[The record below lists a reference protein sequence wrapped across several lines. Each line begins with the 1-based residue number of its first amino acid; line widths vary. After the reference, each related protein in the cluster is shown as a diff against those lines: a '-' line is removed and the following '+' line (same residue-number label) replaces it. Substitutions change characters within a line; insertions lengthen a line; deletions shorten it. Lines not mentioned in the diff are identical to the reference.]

1 MSKIEDLYKL
11 AEEAYINMMNQAVK
25 VHMTN
30 NQEDFDKEFKEYM
43 RLAAI
48 EASLAQQIITEE
60 ANNTIFGKIR
70 KQVKEQDNKSY
81 FGKKK
86 GFKL

>member
-1 MSKIEDLYKL
+1 MSKIEELYKL
-11 AEEAYINMMNQAVK
+11 AEEAYINMMNQAVN

-30 NQEDFDKEFKEYM
+30 NQKDFDKEFKEYM

-48 EASLAQQIITEE
+48 EASLGQQIIAENS
-60 ANNTIFGKIR
+60 NNSLFSKIR
-70 KQVKEQDNKSY
+70 KQVKKQDNKSY

-86 GFKL
+86 GFN